1 MTVSDFL
8 KDRNLKILA
17 RYKQL
22 KAEKLESTEIKKIIG
37 REFGNLSVYTIE
49 QVLYNKNYSNS
60 PHKKE

>member
-22 KAEKLESTEIKKIIG
+22 KAEKLDSTEIKKIIG